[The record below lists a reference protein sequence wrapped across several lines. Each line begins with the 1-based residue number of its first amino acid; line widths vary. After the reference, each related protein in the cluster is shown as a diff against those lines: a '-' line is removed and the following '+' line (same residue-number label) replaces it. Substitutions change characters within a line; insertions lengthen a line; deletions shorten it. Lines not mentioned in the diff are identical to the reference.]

1 MLYNLLALINNW
13 DTMLAI
19 CIPCLIISALCA
31 IFVIVVVML
40 QQSNSNGIG
49 ALGGQQETFYG
60 KNKGKTLESKLK
72 RLTYIC
78 IAIIAVLMIVYLLL
92 QNNAIITV
100 R

>member
-31 IFVIVVVML
+31 ISVIVVVML

-60 KNKGKTLESKLK
+60 KNKGKTLESKLRK
-72 RLTYIC
+72 LTVVAVAVMAVFMILFC
-78 IAIIAVLMIVYLLL
+78 IVVF
-92 QNNAIITV
+92 NANF
-100 R
+100 